1 MNKNNLGRL
10 NDILFEQL
18 DRMNNPKLTGEDL
31 RGEIDR
37 ADAIIDLGRT
47 IISNGE
53 LVLKAAIKKSEGF
66 YVDKGRDAPP
76 MLEAGDD
83 DAAKDADR

>member
-37 ADAIIDLGRT
+37 ADVIIDLGRT

-66 YVDKGRDAPP
+66 YVDQGRDAPP

-83 DAAKDADR
+83 DAAKDAD

>member
-66 YVDKGRDAPP
+66 YVDQGRDAPP

-83 DAAKDADR
+83 DAAKDAD

>member
-18 DRMNNPKLTGEDL
+18 DRMNNPKLAGEDL

-66 YVDKGRDAPP
+66 YVDQGRDAPP

>member
-18 DRMNNPKLTGEDL
+18 DRMNNPALKGEDL

-66 YVDKGRDAPP
+66 YVDQGRDAPP

-83 DAAKDADR
+83 DAAKDAD

>member
-53 LVLKAAIKKSEGF
+53 LVLKAALKKSEGF
-66 YVDKGRDAPP
+66 YVDQGRDAPP

-83 DAAKDADR
+83 DAAKDAD

>member
-53 LVLKAAIKKSEGF
+53 LVLKAALKKSEGF
-66 YVDKGRDAPP
+66 YVDQGRDAPP
-76 MLEAGDD
+76 MLETGDD
-83 DAAKDADR
+83 DAAKDAD